1 MSGYGLGTMSS
12 YTIKE
17 IMFFNSIEKKGKQ
30 IAEEI
35 ENLVE
40 LQMIQDPFPEIQ
52 LTSVDILRAK
62 ICLAIYD
69 FAYLVFF
76 VNSFMGYDI
85 KKVQP
90 LIDKTYD
97 FFYLKFQSRNN
108 FNNVKFSEIII
119 NASEQ
124 KEILKI
130 LSELNINSNI
140 HVKTLRDILFP
151 KLFEYRIPKYLK
163 EISICTQNAEKEI
176 VMPFLPIAH
185 LFSDQ
190 FLKEHNS
197 DFAVKFD
204 LFLNMETFKR
214 VLNIVQQNT

>member
-1 MSGYGLGTMSS
+1 
-12 YTIKE
+12 
-17 IMFFNSIEKKGKQ
+17 MFFDSIENRSKK

-40 LQMIQDPFPEIQ
+40 LQMIQSPFSEIQ

-69 FAYLVFF
+69 FAYLIFF
-76 VNSFMGYDI
+76 VNSFMGYDT

-97 FFYLKFQSRNN
+97 FFYLKFQSKNH
-108 FNNVKFSEIII
+108 FNSIKFSEIIV
-119 NASEQ
+119 NPNEQ
-124 KEILKI
+124 KEIIKI
-130 LSELNINSNI
+130 LPLLNIYSNI
-140 HVKTLRDILFP
+140 DLKSLKDILFP

-163 EISICTQNAEKEI
+163 AMSIGMQNAEKDI
-176 VMPFLPIAH
+176 VMPYLPIVH

-197 DFAVKFD
+197 DFAVIFD
-204 LFLNMETFKR
+204 FCINLETFKR